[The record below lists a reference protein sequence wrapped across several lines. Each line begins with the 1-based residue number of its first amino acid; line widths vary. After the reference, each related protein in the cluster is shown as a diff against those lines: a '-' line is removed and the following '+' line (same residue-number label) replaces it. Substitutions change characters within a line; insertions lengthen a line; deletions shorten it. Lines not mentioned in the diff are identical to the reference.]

1 MYQLFRKIGN
11 GCVLGHLDS
20 MVKFPACQSYC
31 LNLGPSQA
39 NLIGLC
45 AIISKVY
52 RLGSSSWTNS
62 KNMPISC
69 TRTQEQG
76 DFLTT

>member
-69 TRTQEQG
+69 TFHAHRNRVIS
-76 DFLTT
+76 